1 MIWPAAIIKRDS
13 KDYNGCFNRSKFARF
28 LGFLNVLLLSST
40 FEAIYLNAAAVLISK
55 ASLGTFHNGTLLS
68 TVRSGDSSIMRICEF
83 KTDLL
88 FPPEPRLFLFLV
100 LLFMSNVGQCPHPPP
115 CILCRNLWRLEVL
128 FRGMFGG
135 KGAGESPFWKAKSE
149 CERQKQGYFLVQ
161 RNMIHTS
168 HPDNRPPCDKYT
180 LLSLAL
186 DFPHISLFY

>member
-1 MIWPAAIIKRDS
+1 MFS
-13 KDYNGCFNRSKFARF
+13 TY
-28 LGFLNVLLLSST
+28 LLSVWSNLCKCSPCT
-40 FEAIYLNAAAVLISK
+40 YIR
-55 ASLGTFHNGTLLS
+55 GPWGLS
-68 TVRSGDSSIMRICEF
+68 TMELFSPLWEVVTAQLWEYANSKPTSY
-83 KTDLL
+83 
-88 FPPEPRLFLFLV
+88 FPPSPNYFYFLV